1 MIENNR
7 FFIIGRKSCP
17 FCVHAIDF
25 CKAKNYKYQ
34 FFDFSHNLEAL
45 EEYKANVH
53 VLSVPG
59 AYEIPYIVGKYL
71 KYERPYFDAIITMGA
86 IIRGETPH
94 FEIIS
99 QSISDS
105 ILQANMRGKIPIIFG
120 VLTTNSADQA
130 RERASY
136 KGKELALSTL
146 SVLDI
151 VFDG

>member
-1 MIENNR
+1 MKTENLDINL
-7 FFIIGRKSCP
+7 FKNDYSKKKIVIIDTHWNSEIIKP
-17 FCVHAIDF
+17 MVKD
-25 CKAKNYKYQ
+25 CK
-34 FFDFSHNLEAL
+34 ETL

-53 VLSVPG
+53 ILSVPG